1 MEERE
6 RVPYST
12 SSRSNG
18 QVLTFYVGYWV
29 MRREEGGRP
38 TAPRPGR
45 PPIGA
50 FSIGVIFLSF
60 RIFYNTLFSSFF
72 SVSFRR
78 HQKLTIR
85 GGIFVLFLLCL
96 WKESGSFSLFWSLS
110 LLLFLFPLLWGST
123 GHGISLL
130 ASGGGSKIVYFLLVR
145 SLFLCRGEREGRTGR
160 RGKERTNSVGSAQ
173 ALLQVS
179 LDFPRERIITLRRRS
194 SVFERSKVWQRES
207 GFRRNGWCV

>member
-1 MEERE
+1 MERAKEAETPDTTRGGERFGYREVERERNGEEMEERE

-60 RIFYNTLFSSFF
+60 GIFFNTLFSSFF

-78 HQKLTIR
+78 HQKLTFR

-130 ASGGGSKIVYFLLVR
+130 ASGWWLEDCILFAR
-145 SLFLCRGEREGRTGR
+145 S
-160 RGKERTNSVGSAQ
+160 
-173 ALLQVS
+173 
-179 LDFPRERIITLRRRS
+179 
-194 SVFERSKVWQRES
+194 
-207 GFRRNGWCV
+207 